1 MRLSFQRKPSMG
13 TRSDAGSSLNQKH
26 LVSPSLAPPPPF
38 PGHAPPSL
46 ATPPLPSPSPP
57 VYKAVAKPRGP
68 LPLSLVPGQSRYAP
82 TNSYCPLCTPSVPSE
97 PVNSTFITHLS
108 RPLNMRTSCSVHDW
122 APTSLI
128 LGRTPAESLEVVVG
142 KGNFRVFKPGGGQF

>member
-1 MRLSFQRKPSMG
+1 MRLYFQRTPSMG

-26 LVSPSLAPPPPF
+26 LVQ
-38 PGHAPPSL
+38 PSL
-46 ATPPLPSPSPP
+46 ATPLHPWPRLLFLPHPHPSTRQPQNLEALCLCP
-57 VYKAVAKPRGP
+57 
-68 LPLSLVPGQSRYAP
+68 SVPGQSRYAP
-82 TNSYCPLCTPSVPSE
+82 TSSYCPLCTPSFPPE

-108 RPLNMRTSCSVHDW
+108 RPPNTCTSCSVHDW

-128 LGRTPAESLEVVVG
+128 LGTTPAESLEVVVG